1 MKEKEFADILMRDF
15 KVNAKKD
22 GARVRFFKINKAR
35 GQVWVEEVDDNVAKN
50 IVISVYT
57 NLFVTILIELID
69 DFGRRMRSA
78 DSWLPVKEK
87 KQTAPCRPKSKRV
100 A

>member
-50 IVISVYT
+50 SE
-57 NLFVTILIELID
+57 LFTSCC
-69 DFGRRMRSA
+69 FYM
-78 DSWLPVKEK
+78 
-87 KQTAPCRPKSKRV
+87 C
-100 A
+100 